1 MSEILM
7 KIDLQKF
14 LRQGKPIILELGC
27 GQKKTEG
34 AITVDKIN
42 LPNVD
47 IVADLEEGLDF
58 LPDTSIDEIHCRSVL
73 EHIDNFEKLIRAIV
87 RVLKADGKAS
97 VFVPHFSNPYFYSDY
112 THKRHFGLY
121 SFYYFVESQK
131 QLKRKVPNFY
141 NDIRIEILKLKLIFR
156 SPFWISRQL
165 KKLFSLI
172 VNSHRCL
179 MEFYELHLC
188 YFCPCYGIELI
199 FRPAVKSE
207 GK

>member
-1 MSEILM
+1 M
-7 KIDLQKF
+7 KIDLQK
-14 LRQGKPIILELGC
+14 LIQQGRPIILELGC
-27 GQKKTEG
+27 GRKKSEG
-34 AITVDKIN
+34 TITVDKIN

-47 IVADLEEGLDF
+47 IVADLEKGLDF
-58 LPDTSIDEIHCRSVL
+58 LPDKTVDEIHCRSVL
-73 EHIDNFEKLIRAIV
+73 EHIDNFENLIREFV
-87 RVLKADGKAS
+87 RVLKQDGKAF

-141 NDIRIEILKLKLIFR
+141 KDIRIEILKLRLVFS

-165 KKLFSLI
+165 KKLISFI

-207 GK
+207 VK